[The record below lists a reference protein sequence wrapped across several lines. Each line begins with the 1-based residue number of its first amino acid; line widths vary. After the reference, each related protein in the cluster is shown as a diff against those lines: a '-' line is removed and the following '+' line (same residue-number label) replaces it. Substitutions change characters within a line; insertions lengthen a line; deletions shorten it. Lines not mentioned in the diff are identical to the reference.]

1 MACAYHGQKA
11 DCGPE
16 CAGFLYPNPDA
27 GVDAVGPDP
36 ADIAGELTQAFDAWW
51 ARTYADREQSSA
63 AAEFAESAMARLP
76 R

>member
-27 GVDAVGPDP
+27 AAEGVNTEPTESVGPEP
-36 ADIAGELTQAFDAWW
+36 GEIAGELTEAEAE
-51 ARTYADREQSSA
+51 AVASAGESSA
-63 AAEFAESAMARLP
+63 G
-76 R
+76 